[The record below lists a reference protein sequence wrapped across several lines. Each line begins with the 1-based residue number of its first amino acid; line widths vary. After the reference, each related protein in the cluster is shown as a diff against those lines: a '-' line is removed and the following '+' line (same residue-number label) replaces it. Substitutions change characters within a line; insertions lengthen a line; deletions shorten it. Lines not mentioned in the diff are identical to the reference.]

1 MFSGVDGNSDGV
13 ALDLEDGDLDG
24 VACSLD
30 GVACSLVGVD
40 CDFLYGDFNF
50 AAGELGCFSVATES
64 VAINQRQS

>member
-13 ALDLEDGDLDG
+13 ALDLEDGD
-24 VACSLD
+24 LD